1 MGPDKIKNF
10 CRTQKTID
18 KIRQPTEWE
27 KNIFK
32 WYDR

>member
-10 CRTQKTID
+10 CRTQKPID